1 MDVPNINFNE
11 YKFDPAPYTIAID
24 SLSQKIQDNNIGI
37 DTSPRTTL
45 KPLDT
50 FNSQISE
57 KMEVCLQISEEIKKV
72 RMNNSNIQM
81 ELKSLKKEEE
91 HLSETNL
98 DLKEGEI
105 E

>member
-11 YKFDPAPYTIAID
+11 YKFDPAPYTIAVN
-24 SLSQKIQDNNIGI
+24 SLSQKIQDNNFGI
-37 DTSPRTTL
+37 DSNSKTTF
-45 KPLDT
+45 KQIDT

-57 KMEVCLQISEEIKKV
+57 KMEVCSQIAEEIKKV
-72 RMNNSNIQM
+72 RVGNSHLQM

>member
-11 YKFDPAPYTIAID
+11 YKFDPAPYKIAVN
-24 SLSQKIQDNNIGI
+24 SLSQKIQDNNFGI
-37 DTSPRTTL
+37 DSSSKTTS
-45 KPLDT
+45 KQIDT

-57 KMEVCLQISEEIKKV
+57 KMEVCSQIAEEIKKV
-72 RMNNSNIQM
+72 RVDNFNMQM
-81 ELKSLKKEEE
+81 DLKALLKEEE

-105 E
+105 

>member
-11 YKFDPAPYTIAID
+11 YKFDPAPYTVAVN
-24 SLSQKIQDNNIGI
+24 SLSKKIQDNNFGI
-37 DTSPRTTL
+37 DSNSKTTF
-45 KPLDT
+45 KQIDI

-57 KMEVCLQISEEIKKV
+57 KMEVCSQIAEEIKKV
-72 RMNNSNIQM
+72 RVDNYNMQL
-81 ELKSLKKEEE
+81 ELQTLLKEEE